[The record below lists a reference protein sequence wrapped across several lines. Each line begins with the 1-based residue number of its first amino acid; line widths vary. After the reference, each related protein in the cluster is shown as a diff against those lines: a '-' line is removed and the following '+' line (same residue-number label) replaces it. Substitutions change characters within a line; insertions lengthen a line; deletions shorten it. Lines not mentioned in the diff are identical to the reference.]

1 MEYGEAE
8 VRNLR
13 IYILRCQSYNRIL
26 STVDIMILQILSIT
40 VSMKSSQMVGSI
52 YTRDERDLITNDYT
66 YYAPSQRGSTFSTG
80 EYLDSFE
87 NITTLIMYSIDLV
100 NDVVEA

>member
-1 MEYGEAE
+1 
-8 VRNLR
+8 
-13 IYILRCQSYNRIL
+13 
-26 STVDIMILQILSIT
+26 MILQILSIT

-87 NITTLIMYSIDLV
+87 NITSLIMYSIDLV
-100 NDVVEA
+100 NDVVEAQ